1 MMWALPWSWRNE
13 RLWNGGFAPKSFI
26 THEQMIVACCRP
38 GNKLDAQGYDIH
50 PRVNVLAG

>member
-1 MMWALPWSWRNE
+1 MWALPWSWRNE